1 MLSLSANMADLL
13 SEHAHFLTC
22 MAGNVWRVFKKK
34 VSAFILGLSDAAG
47 TQVFIYHIY
56 IFILEQSLIIL
67 YSFSTWGHLLNT
79 VTWQIQSF
87 IEKKLF
93 NILIFSILDAN
104 KSDDGYKRFR
114 GKRQRD
120 WSQCEQRL
128 AKQIQITGRKWA
140 SHNEK

>member
-56 IFILEQSLIIL
+56 IHFGAISHNIIFILNLGPFIK
-67 YSFSTWGHLLNT
+67 YSNMANT
-79 VTWQIQSF
+79 VI
-87 IEKKLF
+87 
-93 NILIFSILDAN
+93 
-104 KSDDGYKRFR
+104 
-114 GKRQRD
+114 
-120 WSQCEQRL
+120 
-128 AKQIQITGRKWA
+128 
-140 SHNEK
+140 H